1 MNFFRS
7 NVGTLNEILFEKKN
21 KLYGAYA
28 IRAAYGGTVFKSLG
42 ITAAIM
48 IGGVWLL
55 SVAMRVED
63 ELVIKNDDS
72 QLTDSVIIYDGTPPP
87 KVEPPPTCPPLHS
100 PPAGG
105 LAVNNVITQI
115 IDHGAD
121 TSRDVT
127 VNTNIEPTNP
137 GNIPGPGT
145 ETTTTTY
152 TPTVPTNTT
161 SITGDPPVDIPDTY
175 PEFPGLKR
183 FWADNIRYPEA
194 AQQGNV
200 EGRVWVNFVVD
211 EKGKVISYKIVK
223 KLGHGCDEEVLRVM
237 KLMPSWKPG
246 IKDGKPVKVNLNQ
259 PIEFRLQ

>member
-28 IRAAYGGTVFKSLG
+28 IRVAYGGTVFKSLG

-55 SVAMRVED
+55 SLAMRVED

-72 QLTDSVIIYDGTPPP
+72 QLTDSVIIFDGTPPT
-87 KVEPPPTCPPLHS
+87 KVDPPVTPPNAH

-105 LAVNNVITQI
+105 STSSVITQI

-121 TSRDVT
+121 TTRDVT
-127 VNTNIEPTNP
+127 LNTNIEPTNP
-137 GNIPGPGT
+137 GPPAGPPST
-145 ETTTTTY
+145 ATTTATY
-152 TPTVPTNTT
+152 TPSVPPTPTVTT
-161 SITGDPPVDIPDTY
+161 SDPPTDFPDSY
-175 PEFPGLKR
+175 PDFPGLKK
-183 FWADNIRYPEA
+183 FWADNIRYPEG
-194 AQQGNV
+194 AQQGNI
-200 EGRVWVNFVVD
+200 EGKVWVNFVVD
-211 EKGKVISYKIVK
+211 EKGKVINCKVIK
-223 KLGHGCDEEVLRVM
+223 KLGYGCDEEVLRVM
-237 KLMPSWKPG
+237 KLMPHWKPG
-246 IKDGKPVKVNLNQ
+246 YKNGQPVKVNLNQ